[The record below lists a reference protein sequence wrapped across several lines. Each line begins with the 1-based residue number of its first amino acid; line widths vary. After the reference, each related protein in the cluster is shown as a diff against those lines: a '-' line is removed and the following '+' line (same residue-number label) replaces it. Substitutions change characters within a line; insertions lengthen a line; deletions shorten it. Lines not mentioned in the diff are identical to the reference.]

1 MRSHSCIP
9 SMLAFALLLA
19 APAARLE
26 ASEPATDA
34 PARTDYL
41 IAARGAWLVSIAFTG
56 AMKGPSRRAA
66 FETYD
71 GLTTPRAMLQ
81 QADHDARLE
90 LVYELPAPTTFDRFA
105 VPEIREVPS
114 AYVTFFQQVEVSGSA
129 TGAGEGFELLA
140 TATLATHKGSGQVTD
155 LELIARKPVRFV
167 KLVLSGGIENL
178 AEKMGYQ
185 FSELIGNG
193 TQETIPLEAGFTGI
207 WDTRLADVDRS
218 AGLIELKQ
226 DGVAVTGCYV
236 SATIS
241 GTVSGNILRAQGVS
255 TSGTP
260 SQYVV
265 LLDSA
270 GALRGAANSNNGP
283 FNIFGGPPAPEGS
296 TTQCSDVPQPEL
308 GCGSTVYVQ
317 FEFDSADLRPESE
330 PILSDLFDG
339 LKASEGTIVIE
350 GHTSSEGS
358 EPYNQGL
365 SERRAQSVVDDLI
378 RRGLESTRIS
388 AAGKGEG
395 EPIASN
401 KDEAGRSLN
410 RRVDVEC
417 RPKEPNP
424 SD

>member
-1 MRSHSCIP
+1 MRTRLCIIP
-9 SMLAFALLLA
+9 LLASALLLTA
-19 APAARLE
+19 LTARLE
-26 ASEPATDA
+26 ASSPETDA

-41 IAARGAWLVSIAFTG
+41 VAARGAWLVSINFTG
-56 AMKGPSRRAA
+56 AKKGPSRHAA

-71 GLTTPRAMLQ
+71 GLTTPRGMLV

-90 LVYELPAPTTFDRFA
+90 LVYELPALTTFDRFA

-114 AYVTFFQQVEVSGSA
+114 AYVTFFSQVEVSGSA

-140 TATLATHKGSGQVTD
+140 SATLTTHKKSGQVTD
-155 LELIARKPVRFV
+155 LELKARKPVRFV

-178 AEKMGYQ
+178 TEKMGYQ

-193 TQETIPLEAGFTGI
+193 TQETVPFEEGFTGI
-207 WDTRLADVDRS
+207 WDTRLAGVDRS

-226 DGVAVTGCYV
+226 NGVAVTGCYV
-236 SATIS
+236 TTTIT

-255 TSGTP
+255 TSDTP
-260 SQYVV
+260 SQYVL
-265 LLDSA
+265 LLDSE

-283 FNIFGGPPAPEGS
+283 FNIFGGPVAPEGS

-317 FEFDSADLRPESE
+317 FEFDSAELRLESA
-330 PILSDLFDG
+330 PILSDLYDG
-339 LKASEGTIVIE
+339 LEASEGAIVIE

-358 EPYNQGL
+358 EAYNQGL
-365 SERRAQSVVDDLI
+365 SEHRAQSVVDDLI
-378 RRGLESTRIS
+378 RRGLDSARIR
-388 AAGKGEG
+388 AIGKGEG
-395 EPIASN
+395 EPIATN

-410 RRVDVEC
+410 RRVEVVC
-417 RPKEPNP
+417 LQ
-424 SD
+424 